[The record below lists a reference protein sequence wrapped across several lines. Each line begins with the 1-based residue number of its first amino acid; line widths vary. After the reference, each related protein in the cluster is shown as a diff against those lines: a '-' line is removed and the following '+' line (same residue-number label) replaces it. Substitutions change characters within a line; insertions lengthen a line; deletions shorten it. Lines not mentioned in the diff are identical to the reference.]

1 MRDKCGV
8 VGICLQPEDDA
19 SPQTLLAIDI
29 NSDNSFINNS
39 ATHSDNSCVADAT
52 DSETSVAWSI
62 YYALYSLQ
70 HRGQESCGIVVNDG
84 NNTHSIKKMGL
95 VPDAFSEKDLAGLKG
110 HVGIGHVR
118 YSTSGSSRI
127 ENCQPFITRFKNS
140 SLAIAHNG
148 NLLNSE
154 KLRREME
161 DKGRIFLTD
170 SADSDT
176 DVIAHLLADQLLNH
190 DPDQAIIEVIK
201 QIRGSYSVT
210 ILIDDT
216 LYAVRDPLGLKPLC
230 IGKIDGGYIVA
241 SESVAID
248 ALNGVLV
255 RDVHPGE
262 IISIKDGVLESNHVF
277 KEKHSAH
284 CVFEYIYFA
293 RADSIIDGK
302 LVYDVRR
309 KIGERLARE
318 HPADA
323 DIVSPVP
330 DSGITAAVG
339 FAAESGTEYREG
351 LMKNRYVGRTFIM
364 PDSKMRDKA
373 VRLKMNTIKKNI
385 DGKSIVVVDDS
396 VVRGTTSRRIITML
410 RNAGAAKIHMRVAA
424 PPIIAPCYLGIDM
437 ATRDELIAPNRS
449 NNEINTAIQSD
460 SLGYIS
466 IEGLIESV
474 GIPRE
479 DLCLGCLTSI
489 YPLDIEG
496 EKSDNRQTTLQNFDK

>member
-8 VGICLQPEDDA
+8 VGIYLQPEDDA
-19 SPQTLLAIDI
+19 PPQTSLVT
-29 NSDNSFINNS
+29 DNCIRASPVNEDTPPQNR
-39 ATHSDNSCVADAT
+39 A
-52 DSETSVAWSI
+52 AWSI

-84 NNTHSIKKMGL
+84 SRISSVKKMGL

-110 HVGIGHVR
+110 NVGVGHVR

-127 ENCQPFITRFKNS
+127 ENCQPFIAHFKDS
-140 SLAIAHNG
+140 TLSIAHNG

-161 DKGRIFLTD
+161 ADGRIFSTD

-176 DVIAHLLADQLLNH
+176 DVIAHLLADQLLKH
-190 DPDQAIIEVIK
+190 PPDEAIIEVIK
-201 QIRGSYSVT
+201 KIRGSYSVT

-230 IGKIDGGYIVA
+230 IGKIDGGYIIA

-248 ALNGVLV
+248 ALNGELI
-255 RDVHPGE
+255 RDVRPGE
-262 IISIKDGVLESNHVF
+262 IVSIKDGVLKSNHVF
-277 KEKHSAH
+277 KERHNAH

-293 RADSIIDGK
+293 RADSIIDGR
-302 LVYDVRR
+302 LVYDVRH

-318 HPADA
+318 HPQDA

-330 DSGITAAVG
+330 DSGITAALG
-339 FAAESGTEYREG
+339 FAAEARIEYREG

-373 VRLKMNTIKKNI
+373 VRLKMNIIKKNI
-385 DGKSIVVVDDS
+385 EGKSVVVVDDS
-396 VVRGTTSRRIITML
+396 VVRGTTSIRIVKML
-410 RNAGAAKIHMRVAA
+410 RDAGAAKVHMRVAA

-437 ATRDELIAPNRS
+437 ATRDELIAPKRTNS
-449 NNEINTAIQSD
+449 DINTTIKSD
-460 SLGYIS
+460 TLGYIS
-466 IEGLIESV
+466 IEGLVESI
-474 GIPRE
+474 GIPKE
-479 DLCLGCLTSI
+479 DLCIGCLTGI

-496 EKSDNRQTTLQNFDK
+496 EMSDNRQTTLQNFDKPPVPGHK

>member
-1 MRDKCGV
+1 MRDKCGI
-8 VGICLQPEDDA
+8 VGIYLQPEDDA
-19 SPQTLLAIDI
+19 PPQISLDEVN
-29 NSDNSFINNS
+29 NSDNIS
-39 ATHSDNSCVADAT
+39 AAD
-52 DSETSVAWSI
+52 ETSIETSAAWSI
-62 YYALYSLQ
+62 YYSLYSLQ

-84 NNTHSIKKMGL
+84 ENTSNIKKMGL
-95 VPDAFSEKDLAGLKG
+95 VPDAFSENELAGLKG
-110 HVGIGHVR
+110 NVGIGHVR

-127 ENCQPFITRFKNS
+127 ENCQPFITRFKDS

-161 DKGRIFLTD
+161 EEGRIFLTD

-190 DPDQAIIEVIK
+190 DPDEAIIEVIK

-210 ILIDDT
+210 ILIDNT

-230 IGKIDGGYIVA
+230 IGKIDGGYMIA

-248 ALNGVLV
+248 AINGELI
-255 RDVHPGE
+255 RDVRPGE
-262 IISIKDGVLESNHVF
+262 IISIKDGVLKSNHVF
-277 KEKHSAH
+277 KEKNSAH

-293 RADSIIDGK
+293 RADSILDGR

-309 KIGERLARE
+309 KIGELLAQE
-318 HPADA
+318 HPEDA

-373 VRLKMNTIKKNI
+373 VRLKMNPIKKNI

-437 ATRDELIAPNRS
+437 ATREELIAPEKTNDD
-449 NNEINTAIQSD
+449 INKVIQSD

-466 IEGLIESV
+466 IKGLVESV
-474 GIPRE
+474 GIPEE
-479 DLCLGCLTSI
+479 DLCMGCLTGI

-496 EKSDNRQTTLQNFDK
+496 EMSDNRQMTLQNFNK

>member
-1 MRDKCGV
+1 M
-8 VGICLQPEDDA
+8 GIYLQPEDDA
-19 SPQTLLAIDI
+19 PPQVSLEEI
-29 NSDNSFINNS
+29 NNSGDCCINNS
-39 ATHSDNSCVADAT
+39 ANHSNHSSDAD
-52 DSETSVAWSI
+52 ETFDEASAAWSI
-62 YYALYSLQ
+62 YYSLYSLQ

-84 NNTHSIKKMGL
+84 ENTSNIKKMGL
-95 VPDAFSEKDLAGLKG
+95 VPDAFSENELAGLKG
-110 HVGIGHVR
+110 NVGIGHVR

-127 ENCQPFITRFKNS
+127 ENCQPFITRFKDS

-161 DKGRIFLTD
+161 EEGRIFHTD

-176 DVIAHLLADQLLNH
+176 DVIAHLLADQLLTHN
-190 DPDQAIIEVIK
+190 PDEAIIEVIK
-201 QIRGSYSVT
+201 QIRGSYSLT
-210 ILIDDT
+210 ILIDNT

-230 IGKIDGGYIVA
+230 IGKIDGGYMVA

-248 ALNGVLV
+248 AINGELI

-277 KEKHSAH
+277 KEKNSAH

-293 RADSIIDGK
+293 RADSILDGR

-309 KIGERLARE
+309 NIGERLAQE
-318 HPADA
+318 HPENA

-373 VRLKMNTIKKNI
+373 VRLKMNPIKKNI
-385 DGKSIVVVDDS
+385 ENKSVVVVDDS
-396 VVRGTTSRRIITML
+396 VVRGTTSKRIVTML

-437 ATRDELIAPNRS
+437 ATRDELIAPEKTNDA
-449 NNEINTAIQSD
+449 INKVIQSD

-466 IEGLIESV
+466 IKGLVESV
-474 GIPRE
+474 GIPEE
-479 DLCLGCLTSI
+479 DLCMGCLTGI

-496 EKSDNRQTTLQNFDK
+496 ETSDNRQMTLQNFNK